1 MIAAV
6 YVHKRRTTW
15 LVCALL
21 LAGCTIHGRI
31 GALPTIP
38 V

>member
-21 LAGCTIHGRI
+21 AGCTIHGRI